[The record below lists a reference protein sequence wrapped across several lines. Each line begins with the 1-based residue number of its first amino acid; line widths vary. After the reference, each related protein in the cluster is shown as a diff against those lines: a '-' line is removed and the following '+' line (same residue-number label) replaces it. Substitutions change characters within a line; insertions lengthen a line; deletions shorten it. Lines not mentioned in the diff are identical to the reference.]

1 MVRYMYDS
9 VSPGNIPSS
18 ATMVACYADGLYA
31 NVGAMQA
38 RFPRAT
44 VVTIA
49 VRHTTRAHVLDV
61 ETGDATPAEAVQWL
75 TQTMADLDNGH
86 LTIYCNMSV
95 WPTVRA
101 VIRSAGV
108 TEPNYWVAR
117 YDNDPT
123 LPAGAVAKQY
133 IGDYNGYDKSV
144 VADYWPG
151 VDPAPTP
158 SPKPPAFDRR
168 RLDEEVR

>member
-1 MVRYMYDS
+1 MVRYMFDS
-9 VSPGNIPSS
+9 VSPGNIPSN
-18 ATMVACYADGLYA
+18 ATMVAAYQDGLYA
-31 NVGAMQA
+31 NVGTMRA
-38 RFPRAT
+38 RFPHAT
-44 VVTIA
+44 IVTIA
-49 VRHTTRAHVLDV
+49 VRHTSRAHVLDV

-75 TQTMADLDNGH
+75 TQTMHDIANGQ
-86 LTIYCNMSV
+86 LTLYCNMSV

-101 VIRSAGV
+101 VIRAAGIR
-108 TEPNYWVAR
+108 EPNYWVAR

-133 IGDYNGYDKSV
+133 IGDYHGYDKSV

-158 SPKPPAFDRR
+158 PPKLDRR
-168 RLDEEVR
+168 KLDEEVR